1 MLSDTV
7 VSNRGAMMKTAFM
20 LMVLPLAGCPS
31 TNTTQ
36 DCTPVDLSWI
46 ETAPRC
52 GDDSTMLYT
61 YMNAPSAVT
70 PGCQVFVQRLDFS
83 NFFGAEAPNLRG
95 VRATLSDVG
104 FYGAPN
110 LTSLSGLETLERI
123 GGRLQIRNMSVLP
136 DLRGL
141 RSLRSVRV
149 LTVDNTTVT
158 SLEGAEQLQEVEVLT
173 IRDNRQLTSLR
184 GLEGLCRITGGV
196 NIFDNRQLPE
206 SEIQAL
212 LERVEVTGPIV
223 LVRP

>member
-1 MLSDTV
+1 M
-7 VSNRGAMMKTAFM
+7 NRSSFVAG
-20 LMVLPLAGCPS
+20 VLALCSITSGCPS

-83 NFFGAEAPNLRG
+83 TFFGAEAPNLRG

-123 GGRLQIRNMSVLP
+123 GGLLQIRDMPALP
-136 DLRGL
+136 NLRGL
-141 RSLRSVRV
+141 RSLRSVRF
-149 LTVDNTTVT
+149 LTVENTVVT
-158 SLEGAEQLQEVEVLT
+158 SLEGAEQLQEVEELR
-173 IRDNRQLTSLR
+173 IQDNRQLTSLR

-196 NIFDNRQLPE
+196 YIYGNRQLPE

>member
-1 MLSDTV
+1 MM
-7 VSNRGAMMKTAFM
+7 NRSSLVAA
-20 LMVLPLAGCPS
+20 LLALPVAGCPS

-70 PGCQVFVQRLDFS
+70 PGCQVFVQLLDFS
-83 NFFGAEAPNLRG
+83 YFPGTDAPNLRG

-104 FYGAPN
+104 FFGAYN

-123 GGRLQIRNMSVLP
+123 GGFLQIRNMPALP
-136 DLRGL
+136 NLRGL

-149 LTVDNTTVT
+149 LYVDNTGIT
-158 SLEGAEQLQEVEVLT
+158 SLEGAEQLQEVEELR
-173 IRDNRQLTSLR
+173 IQDNRQLTSLR

-196 NIFDNRQLPE
+196 YIYGNPLLPE
-206 SEIQAL
+206 SEIEAL